1 LTHFF
6 FHQGKIAL
14 VTEYN
19 LVYSVLII
27 ELTGKHKVCGKIK
40 RWNTAEGLKTGI
52 LQGGQIDSPNLSPTF

>member
-6 FHQGKIAL
+6 FHQDKI
-14 VTEYN
+14 TFIKKYS
-19 LVYSVLII
+19 LVYKVWII
-27 ELTGKHKVCGKIK
+27 ELTGKHKVCGKTK